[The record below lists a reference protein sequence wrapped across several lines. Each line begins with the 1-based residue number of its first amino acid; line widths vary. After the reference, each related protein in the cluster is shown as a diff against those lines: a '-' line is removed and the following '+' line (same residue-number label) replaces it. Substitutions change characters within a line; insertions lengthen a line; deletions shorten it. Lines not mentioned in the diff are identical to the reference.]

1 LKVPGLGVAVGVNLA
16 PTFCGLFGPNRQ
28 YTGFSTG
35 MNQTA
40 RLQSLGAFRET
51 MVMESV
57 KLAVEKLDAA
67 DLKGLKYGPLT
78 ETPVKNVEKPLRHFK
93 LL

>member
-1 LKVPGLGVAVGVNLA
+1 
-16 PTFCGLFGPNRQ
+16 
-28 YTGFSTG
+28 
-35 MNQTA
+35 
-40 RLQSLGAFRET
+40 

-57 KLAVEKLDAA
+57 KLAVEHLPDAA
-67 DLKGLKYGPLT
+67 DLKKLQYGPLT